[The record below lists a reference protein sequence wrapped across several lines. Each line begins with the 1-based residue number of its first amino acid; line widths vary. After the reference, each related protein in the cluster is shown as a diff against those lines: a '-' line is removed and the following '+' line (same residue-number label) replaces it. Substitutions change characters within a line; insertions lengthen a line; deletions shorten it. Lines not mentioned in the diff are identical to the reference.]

1 MENDIMKKMTK
12 REKFELL
19 LTIAEVQENEMLV
32 EFINHELELLAKKNA
47 SGTLRKPTKTQIEN
61 ENLIEVIF
69 AKLQA
74 TGEAMTISEI
84 QANDEM
90 LEGLTNQKMSALLKK
105 LVDSQKVEKYIE
117 KKKTYFKAI

>member
-1 MENDIMKKMTK
+1 MKKMTK

-19 LTIAEVQENEMLV
+19 LTITEVQENEMLV
-32 EFINHELELLAKKNA
+32 DFINHELELLAKKNA
-47 SGTLRKPTKTQIEN
+47 TGALRKPTKTQIEN

-74 TGEAMTISEI
+74 TGEGMTISEI
-84 QANDEM
+84 QAEEEM

-105 LVDSQKVEKYIE
+105 LVDSQRVEKYVE
-117 KKKTYFKAI
+117 KKKTFFKAI

>member
-47 SGTLRKPTKTQIEN
+47 TGTLRKPTKTQIEN

-74 TGEAMTISEI
+74 TGEGMTISEI
-84 QANDEM
+84 QAEEEM

-105 LVDSQKVEKYIE
+105 LVDSQRVEKYIE
-117 KKKTYFKAI
+117 KKKTFFKAI

>member
-47 SGTLRKPTKTQIEN
+47 TGTLRKPTKTQIEN

-74 TGEAMTISEI
+74 TGEGMTISEI
-84 QANDEM
+84 QVEEEM

-105 LVDSQKVEKYIE
+105 LVDSQRVEKYIE
-117 KKKTYFKAI
+117 KKKTFFKAI

>member
-1 MENDIMKKMTK
+1 MKKMTK

-32 EFINHELELLAKKNA
+32 DFINHELELLAKKNA
-47 SGTLRKPTKTQIEN
+47 TGTLRKPTKTQIEN

-74 TGEAMTISEI
+74 TGEGMTISEI
-84 QANDEM
+84 Q
-90 LEGLTNQKMSALLKK
+90 GLTNQKMSAILKK
-105 LVDSQKVEKYIE
+105 LVDSQRVEKYTE
-117 KKKTYFKAI
+117 KKKTFFKAI

>member
-32 EFINHELELLAKKNA
+32 DFINHELEVLAKKNA
-47 SGTLRKPTKTQIEN
+47 TGTLRKPTKTQIEN

-74 TGEAMTISEI
+74 TGEGMTISEI
-84 QANDEM
+84 QVEDEM

-105 LVDSQKVEKYIE
+105 LVDSQRVEKYVE
-117 KKKTYFKAI
+117 KKKTFFKAI